1 MSVSEQ
7 ASKKVV
13 PAGHYPGSSTFPGTP
28 TSGGWIPIFA
38 KRSDSARPF
47 QIDWLC
53 PVCKR
58 LTANS
63 RSCPGCGLGVK
74 VSPKTREPLPKR
86 MKMQIYRN
94 WDELDALI
102 KGEDAGSRQ
111 IHEEPK
117 PDKRTLVHAGPP
129 KVQ

>member
-7 ASKKVV
+7 ASEKVV
-13 PAGHYPGSSTFPGTP
+13 LAGHYPGTSTFPGTP

-38 KRSDSARPF
+38 QHSDSERPF
-47 QIDWLC
+47 HVDWLC

-63 RSCPGCGLGVK
+63 RSCPCCGLEVK
-74 VSPKTREPLPKR
+74 ASPKTREPLPKR
-86 MKMQIYRN
+86 MRMQIYQN
-94 WDELDALI
+94 WDELDAFI

-111 IHEEPK
+111 NT
-117 PDKRTLVHAGPP
+117 R
-129 KVQ
+129 